1 MTAAEI
7 VERAKDLV
15 QEELGVER
23 EKIVPEAVFLRDFD
37 CDSLDMVETLMCFEK
52 EFDIDISDEDAEG
65 AFKSFGALTAY
76 LPKRLDN
83 DG

>member
-7 VERAKDLV
+7 IERAKEVV

-23 EKIVPEAVFLRDFD
+23 EKIVPDAVFQRDFE
-37 CDSLDMVETLMCFEK
+37 CDSLDILEMVMCFEK
-52 EFDIDISDEDAEG
+52 EFDIDISDEDAEE
-65 AFKSFGALTAY
+65 AFTSFGALTAY
-76 LPKRLDN
+76 LTTRLAS